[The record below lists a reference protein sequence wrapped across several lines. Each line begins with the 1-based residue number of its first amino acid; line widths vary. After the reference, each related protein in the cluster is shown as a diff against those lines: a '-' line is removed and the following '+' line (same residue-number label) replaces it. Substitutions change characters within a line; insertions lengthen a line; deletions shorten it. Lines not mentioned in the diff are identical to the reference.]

1 MRFDLLSSIPPTP
14 SMNAFEF
21 ALTLLIALAAAA
33 VVFVLLDRVPL
44 VRRFAARLQS
54 ISQVAADRVFT
65 MLSLGYMLVFGAL
78 SILRHES
85 FHSGGYDLG
94 IFDQIVWNS
103 LHGRLF
109 QNSIMIDSPS
119 FLGHHFSPILLGLVP
134 LYALWS
140 DPRVLLVVQ
149 TFALAV
155 AALPMYWFAREQIG
169 SALALVLGAAYFLY
183 PSVQYVNLFEFHEI
197 ALATPLLAFA
207 VYFLLHQRDV
217 PFLVCL
223 TLALQTKEEIAFI
236 TLAFGL
242 FLFFVQHKRGLGLA
256 LTIIGV
262 VWSVVVMLYVIPFFR
277 DPIYGSDYYFVER
290 YLYLGNTVPEIV
302 STAITQPGLV
312 VQHLIVPV
320 KIEFMLQLLVPLAF
334 VPLVG
339 AEVFALASPTFGYI
353 LIGDNAFQNSIRF
366 QYTAPLLPFLF
377 FAAVIGLERLLH
389 WRSLDNALL
398 VRKTILATF
407 VSALSFANYFF
418 QSAGPL
424 ARQFNPAQYD
434 LNAHTALGYRLMQ
447 QIPAG
452 ASLMAESNFVP
463 HLSQRMYAYQASV
476 VPDLRK
482 IDYLLADTTL
492 PIHGEYEMIWKD
504 ILPSPFF
511 ETLVDQDGYILKRRA
526 LPAITHPLQMQFDS
540 RIALLGYALPPAESA
555 RRGEAAYIVLTWR
568 ANQEIRE
575 RYITFVHLLD
585 AQGHLWA
592 QDDREPANGWFR
604 TDRWNAGDATPDIYT
619 LALPATMP
627 PGDYQITAGLY
638 NLANQQRLI
647 AYDSA
652 GRASGSEPVLG
663 TLRVG
668 KEKSNQPSEVKP
680 ARLLQ
685 LDLGDLQLLGY
696 TPEFNSVLAGDKLHL
711 GMYWHAT
718 QPPRGDWLVVVQL
731 RDANGHVVF
740 EQAQRPA
747 TDAYPTT
754 QWDAGE
760 TILDWHALTL
770 PANLVAGDYQV
781 IVVLRDAANRA
792 PVVEAP
798 LGLFGVSNIVRQFI
812 PPPMAHPLN
821 ATFNNEIKL
830 LGYDLAQDQRNI
842 RLTLYWQALAP
853 MSTSYTVFTHLL
865 DAQSRI
871 VAQQDSLPAN
881 GTRPTTNWIAEEII
895 TDAYTLTLP
904 LDAPSG
910 KYQLEIGWYNAVTGA
925 RLATTAGSDHLVLTS
940 VDAK

>member
-1 MRFDLLSSIPPTP
+1 
-14 SMNAFEF
+14 MNVFVEF
-21 ALTLLIALAAAA
+21 VLTLLVALAVTA
-33 VVFVLLDRVPL
+33 VVFVLIDRLSPMHK
-44 VRRFAARLQS
+44 FAALS
-54 ISQVAADRVFT
+54 ENISQRTADHIF
-65 MLSLGYMLVFGAL
+65 MILSLGYVLVFGSL

-94 IFDQIVWNS
+94 IFDQVVWNS
-103 LHGRLF
+103 LRGRLF
-109 QNSIMIDSPS
+109 ENSIMIDSPS

-149 TFALAV
+149 TLALAV
-155 AALPMYWFAREQIG
+155 AALPMYWFARKQIG
-169 SALALVLGAAYFLY
+169 PALALVLGAAYFLY

-197 ALATPLLAFA
+197 ALATPGLAFA
-207 VYFLLHQRDV
+207 VYFLLHRRDV

-223 TLALQTKEEIAFI
+223 TLALLTKEEVAFI
-236 TLAFGL
+236 TLALGM

-256 LTIIGV
+256 LTVFGA
-262 VWSVVVMLYVIPFFR
+262 VWSVAVVLYVIPFFR
-277 DPIYGSDYYFVER
+277 DPTYGSDYYFVER

-302 STAITQPGLV
+302 SAALTQPGLV
-312 VQHLIVPV
+312 VQHLLVPV
-320 KIEFMLQLLVPLAF
+320 KIEFMLHLLVPLAF

-339 AEVFALASPTFGYI
+339 AEVFALALPSLGYI

-377 FAAVIGLERLLH
+377 FAAVIGLNRLLH
-389 WRSLDNALL
+389 WRSSDNALPA
-398 VRKTILATF
+398 RKMILAVF
-407 VSALSFANYFF
+407 IGAASVVNYFF

-424 ARQFNPAQYD
+424 ARPFNPAQYD

-447 QIPAG
+447 QIPVE

-463 HLSQRMYAYQASV
+463 HLSQRVYAYQASV

-504 ILPSPFF
+504 ILPSPSF
-511 ETLVDQDGYILKRRA
+511 ETLVEQDGYILKRRA
-526 LPAITHPLQMQFDS
+526 LPPITDPSPIQFDD
-540 RIALLGYALPPAESA
+540 RIALLGYTEQTVEPA
-555 RRGEAAYIVLTWR
+555 RRGEDVRIVLTWR
-568 ANQEIRE
+568 ANQDIRE
-575 RYITFVHLLD
+575 RYITFVHLVD

-604 TDRWNAGDATPDIYT
+604 TDRWNSGDVTPDIYT

-638 NLANQQRLI
+638 NLANQRRLN
-647 AYDSA
+647 AHDSA
-652 GRASGSEPVLG
+652 SRALGSEPVLAI
-663 TLRVG
+663 LRVG
-668 KEKSNQPSEVKP
+668 KEKSNPPSEVKP
-680 ARLLQ
+680 TRSLQ

-696 TPEFNSVLAGDKLHL
+696 TPEFNSVLAGDKIHL
-711 GMYWHAT
+711 GLYWRAA

-731 RDANGHVVF
+731 RDANDRVVF

-747 TDAYPTT
+747 TDAYPTA

-760 TILDWHALTL
+760 TILDWHVLTL
-770 PANLVAGDYQV
+770 PANLVARDYQV
-781 IVVLRDAANRA
+781 TVALRDVAGRVPAA
-792 PVVEAP
+792 EAA
-798 LGLFGVSNIVRQFI
+798 LGTLSVSNIVRQFS
-812 PPPMAHPLN
+812 PPTMANPLN

-830 LGYDLAQDQRNI
+830 LGFNLAQDQRNI
-842 RLTLYWQALAP
+842 RLTLYWQTLVP
-853 MSTSYTVFTHLL
+853 MNTSYTVFTHLL
-865 DAQSRI
+865 DAQNRI
-871 VAQQDSLPAN
+871 VAQQDAFPAS
-881 GTRPTTNWIAEEII
+881 GMRPTTNWVAGEII

-904 LDAPSG
+904 PDAPPG
-910 KYQLEIGWYNAVTGA
+910 RYHMEIGWYNAATGA
-925 RLATTAGSDHLVLTS
+925 RLTTTAGSDHLLLTS